1 MKKMK
6 RKNIHIF
13 IPEDYLHF
21 KVGPDSYLL
30 RILVKKL
37 LMVIQYL

>member
-21 KVGPDSYLL
+21 KVGPDKHSFNT
-30 RILVKKL
+30 
-37 LMVIQYL
+37 